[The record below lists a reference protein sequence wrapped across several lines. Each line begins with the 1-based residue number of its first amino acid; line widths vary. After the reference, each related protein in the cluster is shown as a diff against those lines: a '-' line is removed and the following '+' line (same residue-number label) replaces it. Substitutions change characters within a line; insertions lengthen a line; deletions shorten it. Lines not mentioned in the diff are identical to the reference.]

1 MEASLRKKHKIKRL
15 TKEQKQ
21 VAEDIACIIVAN
33 ENPENWDKKISQ
45 YVQKPIDTNHDRI
58 AEVIEV
64 AFEHQVDDYLAS
76 ILLASKA

>member
-15 TKEQKQ
+15 NKQQKQ
-21 VAEDIACIIVAN
+21 VAEEIACIIVAN
-33 ENPENWDKKISQ
+33 ETPENWDKKVSQ
-45 YVQKPIDTNHDRI
+45 YVQKPVDTNPDRI
-58 AEVIEV
+58 AEVREV